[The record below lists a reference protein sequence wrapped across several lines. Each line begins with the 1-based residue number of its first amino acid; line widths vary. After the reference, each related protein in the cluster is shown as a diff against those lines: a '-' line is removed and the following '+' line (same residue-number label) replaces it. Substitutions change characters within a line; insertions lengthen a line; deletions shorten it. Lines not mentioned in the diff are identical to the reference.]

1 LQHTSTALRPRRS
14 RMSGSSGRGG
24 VIVNRARLI
33 SLLITASLIAV
44 FVARLVLATK
54 TGGMNDGGF

>member
-1 LQHTSTALRPRRS
+1 
-14 RMSGSSGRGG
+14 MSASSGKGG

-54 TGGMNDGGF
+54 TGGMNDGGYGAI